1 MPIDT
6 RHHSYEAYAQ
16 KWKRARDASCGQDA
30 VHKAGTAYLPKL
42 KDQTDDDYKAYLQ
55 RASYFNATGRT
66 IDGLVGM
73 VFRKEPQVEQ
83 SGIDGIIDDIDLNGN
98 SLASFAQYVLREVLT
113 VDRFGVLVEY
123 PNVKKEDGTTLTQ
136 ADAQAL
142 NLRPYATHYPTESII
157 NWKLERI
164 NNVMQPTLIVLQEQ
178 AEVSNDGYEVKHVT
192 QLREL
197 RLVNGVYIQRLWQKK
212 DNAKEYE
219 QIGQDIIPLNDNKP
233 LPFIPF
239 FAFGADENTLELHDS
254 PILPIADL
262 NLAHYRVTADYEHG
276 CHFTGLPM
284 LFLSGLNTIDDS
296 GNNIPIYVGSQQAI
310 VAPNPDAS
318 AQFIEFTGQGLGALE
333 KNLDRKEKQMAVL
346 GARMLEQQ
354 KNGVE
359 SEGAMQMRS
368 NGENSTLASI
378 AKLIADQLSNMLMFM
393 AEWAGVATDVTVE
406 LNTDYMPVGM
416 TAEQLNALVATWQA
430 GGISKQTLFKN
441 LQRGEVISEGVTF
454 EDEEE
459 EIAASVPV
467 LAE

>member
-6 RHHSYEAYAQ
+6 RHHSYDAYAE
-16 KWKRARDASCGQDA
+16 KWKRARVASSGQDA
-30 VHKAGTAYLPKL
+30 AHKASTDYLPKL
-42 KDQTDDDYKAYLQ
+42 KDQTDDDYKAYVQ

-73 VFRKEPQVEQ
+73 VFRKEPEVEQ
-83 SGIDGIIDDIDLNGN
+83 SGIDGIIDDVDLQGN
-98 SLASFAQYVLREVLT
+98 SLNSFAQHILREIIT

-123 PNVKKEDGTTLTQ
+123 PSVTASPSTQ
-136 ADAQAL
+136 ADALAL

-157 NWKLERI
+157 NWKVERI

-178 AEVSNDGYEVKHVT
+178 AEVSDDGYEVELID

-197 RLVNGVYIQRLWQKK
+197 RLINGVYVQRIWQK
-212 DNAKEYE
+212 NAKDKKYV
-219 QIGQDIIPLNDNKP
+219 QVSGDIIPLMNNAP
-233 LPFIPF
+233 LSFIPF
-239 FAFGADENTLELHDS
+239 FAFGADENTLALHDS

-284 LFLSGLNTIDDS
+284 LFLSGLNTVDEN
-296 GNNIPIYVGSQQAI
+296 GKNMPIYVGSQQAI
-310 VAPNPDAS
+310 IAPNPDS
-318 AQFIEFTGQGLGALE
+318 KAQFIEFTGQGLGALE

-354 KNGVE
+354 KSGVE
-359 SEGAMQMRS
+359 AANTLQMRS

-393 AEWAGVATDVTVE
+393 AAWAGSQQDVTVT
-406 LNTDYMPVGM
+406 LNTDYLPVNM
-416 TAEQLNALVATWQA
+416 TPEQLNSLIAAWQA
-430 GGISKQTLFKN
+430 GAISKPTLFKN
-441 LQRGEVISEGVTF
+441 LQRGEVVSDGTSF
-454 EDEEE
+454 DDEEE
-459 EIAASVPV
+459 FIAATVPV
-467 LAE
+467 LAA

>member
-1 MPIDT
+1 M
-6 RHHSYEAYAQ
+6 
-16 KWKRARDASCGQDA
+16 
-30 VHKAGTAYLPKL
+30 L
-42 KDQTDDDYKAYLQ
+42 KDQTHDDYAAYLQ
-55 RASYFNATGRT
+55 RTSYFNATGRT

-83 SGIDGIIDDIDLNGN
+83 TGIDGIIDDVDLQGN
-98 SLASFAQYVLREVLT
+98 SLTSFAQFILREVLT

-123 PNVKKEDGTTLTQ
+123 PSVNQQVGTQ

-157 NWKLERI
+157 NWKVERI
-164 NNVMQPTLIVLQEQ
+164 NNVMQPTLVVLQET
-178 AEVSNDGYEVKHVT
+178 AEVSDDGYEVKHID

-197 RLVNGVYIQRLWQKK
+197 RLLNGVYIQRIWQKDEK
-212 DNAKEYE
+212 TKKYV
-219 QIGQDIIPLNDNKP
+219 QVSGDIMPLMNSAP
-233 LPFIPF
+233 LSFIPF
-239 FAFGADENTLELHDS
+239 YAFGADENSLDLHDA

-284 LFLSGLNTIDDS
+284 LFLSGLNTVDDT
-296 GNNIPIYVGSQQAI
+296 GKNIPIYVGSQQAI
-310 VAPNPDAS
+310 VAPNPDAT

-359 SEGAMQMRS
+359 SEGSLQMRA

-378 AKLIADQLSNMLMFM
+378 AKLVADQLSNMLEFM
-393 AEWAGVATDVTVE
+393 AAWAGVASDVTVE
-406 LNTDYMPVGM
+406 LNTDYLPVQM
-416 TAEQLNALVATWQA
+416 TAEQLNALVAAWQA
-430 GGISKQTLFKN
+430 GAVSKQTLFKN
-441 LQRGEVISEGVTF
+441 LQRGEVIHDGAEF

-459 EIAASVPV
+459 QIGASPPV